1 MTHELRERISAIHLQ
16 LEDLAR
22 EPELTRRERNAL
34 SQAVHVLLV
43 LSAGDVDASAQP
55 RPVLETPTMPAS
67 PRARR
72 AL

>member
-16 LEDLAR
+16 LEELAQQ
-22 EPELTRRERNAL
+22 PELTRRERAAL

-43 LSAGDVDASAQP
+43 LSAEADASAHP